1 MHNNRV
7 DKLLAASLEV
17 IRGCE
22 CVQGCPSCAGPVLE
36 VGEKGKESAV
46 KILEKGLEAGGG

>member
-1 MHNNRV
+1 VHNNRV